1 MWEVLNLARLLP
13 SLWPHKDQNL
23 FPFRFRSQ
31 KGSFHKNKEGVIRDR
46 SDNWDNFE
54 NIHIIPAL
62 SLESATLW
70 ASADLKHC
78 LQGSFAKVISF
89 HLRTLAFPHFDFM
102 KLHTHTYLWL
112 WGGPHSDPHCKGLNS
127 YHSQEFLG
135 PQGFIGFRAILSHF
149 IPSIWFKCFITN
161 SWLFLR
167 RRERTGEVKQHLSL
181 KQENMLVCISCQ
193 IWGMLAGSWWFGHIS
208 DFRVNFTELYC
219 LPLDPHW
226 RTRCQAYLPNC
237 TCDQS
242 AAPLGTSQVLPLHCV
257 VSFTPSVLLER
268 HSESSAAFY
277 SQRWGVNGM
286 KEPDVIQSPCQAATA
301 FLLLLLSPWAF
312 FTARYF

>member
-1 MWEVLNLARLLP
+1 MSFSWPETLSSREFRKSHQLP
-13 SLWPHKDQNL
+13 FANTCIS
-23 FPFRFRSQ
+23 
-31 KGSFHKNKEGVIRDR
+31 
-46 SDNWDNFE
+46 
-54 NIHIIPAL
+54 
-62 SLESATLW
+62 TLW
-70 ASADLKHC
+70 FHEASH
-78 LQGSFAKVISF
+78 
-89 HLRTLAFPHFDFM
+89 P
-102 KLHTHTYLWL
+102 YLWL

-193 IWGMLAGSWWFGHIS
+193 IWGTLAGSWWFGHIS

-226 RTRCQAYLPNC
+226 RTRCQAYLRNC

-242 AAPLGTSQVLPLHCV
+242 AALLGTSQVLPLHCV

-268 HSESSAAFY
+268 HAESSAAFY

-286 KEPDVIQSPCQAATA
+286 KEPDVTSVPLPGSHCLFVVIVISMSFLYCAILLIYRKFTRVVQSSCISPCQPPP
-301 FLLLLLSPWAF
+301 LLASYITVVHFPP
-312 FTARYF
+312 